1 MKADLFV
8 FQYHAKDLKKKI
20 FVTRDSF
27 AVLFYKVLS
36 GKSSYVKQGYEFF
49 NAFDLLMVAFPYIF
63 M

>member
-36 GKSSYVKQGYEFF
+36 GKSSYVK
-49 NAFDLLMVAFPYIF
+49 
-63 M
+63 

>member
-36 GKSSYVKQGYEFF
+36 GKVVTLNRGMSFLTHSIY
-49 NAFDLLMVAFPYIF
+49 
-63 M
+63 